1 MIFINAVIWILVYP
15 KDVLNRGTLL
25 GDDDIFKRWVCRAV
39 VIAHAFNS
47 STWEAEA
54 GGFLSLRLAW
64 STE

>member
-1 MIFINAVIWILVYP
+1 MTGNLPSIENVQSKHV
-15 KDVLNRGTLL
+15 VLFLL
-25 GDDDIFKRWVCRAV
+25 DIFNVRAQ
-39 VIAHAFNS
+39 AYAFDS